1 MDVGQKIKAYID
13 KEGIS
18 QVELSR
24 RTRIP
29 TCKLNLSLSAKRRL
43 TFAEYQNICWAL
55 GVGIDEFMEPQPPA
69 GEAS

>member
-1 MDVGQKIKAYID
+1 MDVGLKIKAYID
-13 KEGIS
+13 EQGIS

-55 GVGIDEFMEPQPPA
+55 GVGVDEFMQPRPPEDA
-69 GEAS
+69 AS